1 MCPYIFGRNDC
12 HPTLVNTPTE
22 GKRKIIPPGI
32 SRATLPILLGLLV
45 PGGVSANHPCDNFA
59 ALYDTLVGSHY
70 EAAWQIYDRM
80 EQDGPDDPA
89 TFFAR
94 ATILYTA
101 MVDFEDTTGEAE
113 FFCCCD
119 AVVEVCNEQV
129 LSAEEDE
136 RIWLQFLQASSLS
149 TRAFYIGRLGRT
161 WPALKLLL
169 KARSVFSRILEEDPT
184 FYDAHLG
191 RGVYRWGA
199 AKHAGILAGLPFLP
213 TRDQA
218 LADIR
223 LAVDSS
229 RFSRHAA
236 ASALAW
242 VLIQDRQYAEAESLI
257 RRELERFP
265 NARSFLW
272 PLCALQYHTGRFRE
286 CIGSAQ
292 ELVDQYLVLPRNNGY
307 DIVGL
312 YKRMADAAMKLD
324 DQEAVLRFCAAGL
337 AASMTND
344 TRERRRRDLEILE
357 KWQERARI
365 RLQKNGE
372 N

>member
-1 MCPYIFGRNDC
+1 MLCLFV
-12 HPTLVNTPTE
+12 T
-22 GKRKIIPPGI
+22 
-32 SRATLPILLGLLV
+32 
-45 PGGVSANHPCDNFA
+45 GGVSANRPYDNFA

-89 TFFAR
+89 TLFAR

-113 FFCCCD
+113 FFSCCD
-119 AVVEVCNEQV
+119 AVVEACGEQV

-136 RIWLQFLQASSLS
+136 HIWLQFLHGSSLA

-169 KARSVFSRILEEDPT
+169 KARSIFSRILEEDPT
-184 FYDAHLG
+184 FHDARLG

-199 AKHAGILAGLPFLP
+199 AKHVGLLAGLPFLP
-213 TRDQA
+213 TRGQA

-242 VLIQDRQYAEAESLI
+242 VLVRDRQYTEAESLI
-257 RRELERFP
+257 NCELERFP

-272 PLCALQYHTGRFRE
+272 PLIALQYHTGRFRE
-286 CIGSAQ
+286 CIASAE
-292 ELVDQYLVLPRNNGY
+292 ELVAQYLVLPRNNGY
-307 DIVGL
+307 DVVGL
-312 YKRMADAAMKLD
+312 HKRMAEAAMKLD
-324 DQEAVLRFCAAGL
+324 DQEAVLRFCRAGL
-337 AASMTND
+337 AASMTSD
-344 TRERRRRDLEILE
+344 ARERRRRDLEILE
-357 KWQERARI
+357 KWQEKAQR
-365 RLQKNGE
+365 RLRKNDE